1 MKILKFVMYILYR
14 YYSKGGTKSIPYFSA
29 LCAVVMLIYIHIF
42 QALILFDQLDT
53 VLPMNKNDERG
64 VKYLKLA
71 VFLLPIFLIITFLV
85 KPKDL
90 KNARYEEGKIKR
102 GGIYLIIY
110 SIISFVLLFFL
121 AFLKR
126 N

>member
-1 MKILKFVMYILYR
+1 MLKFVMYILYK
-14 YYSKGGTKSIPYFSA
+14 YYSKGGTKEISYFSA
-29 LCAVVMLIYIHIF
+29 LCVVVLLIYIHFF
-42 QALILFDQLDT
+42 QILILFNQVDA
-53 VLPMNKNDERG
+53 VLPMNRNDDRP

-71 VFLLPIFLIITFLV
+71 IFLLPVFLIISLLV

-90 KNARYEEGKIKR
+90 KNSSYDERKVKR
-102 GGIYLIIY
+102 GGFYLVIY
-110 SIISFVLLFFL
+110 SITSFILLFVL